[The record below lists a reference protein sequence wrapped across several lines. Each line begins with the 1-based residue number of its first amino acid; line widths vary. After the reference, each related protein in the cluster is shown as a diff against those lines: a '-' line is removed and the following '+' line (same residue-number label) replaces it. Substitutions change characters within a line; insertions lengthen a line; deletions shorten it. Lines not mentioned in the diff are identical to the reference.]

1 MEEWF
6 NNFGDKL
13 KRLPGEILGLPD
25 PEDEY
30 NRKRNAAARM
40 HYAME
45 WDKAIKK
52 GFTEEELIKSGFK
65 KPEIYYDVQA
75 SGLGGGGPG
84 GGGFP
89 IPIIPTPTIHTS
101 ATTIQETKEFEQQIA
116 DLKDQEDSKADEDRI
131 TRTPN
136 EISILLPSS
145 DEVKVPDK
153 LNIKR
158 KNAL

>member
-45 WDKAIKK
+45 WDKAIK
-52 GFTEEELIKSGFK
+52 
-65 KPEIYYDVQA
+65 
-75 SGLGGGGPG
+75 
-84 GGGFP
+84 
-89 IPIIPTPTIHTS
+89 
-101 ATTIQETKEFEQQIA
+101 
-116 DLKDQEDSKADEDRI
+116 
-131 TRTPN
+131 
-136 EISILLPSS
+136 
-145 DEVKVPDK
+145 
-153 LNIKR
+153 
-158 KNAL
+158 